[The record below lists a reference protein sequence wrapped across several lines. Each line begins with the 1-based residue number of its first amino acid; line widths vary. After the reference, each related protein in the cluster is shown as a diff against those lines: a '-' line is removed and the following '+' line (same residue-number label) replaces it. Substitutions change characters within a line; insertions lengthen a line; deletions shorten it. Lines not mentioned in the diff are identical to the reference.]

1 MIKKISGAVQI
12 PILVGLL
19 VLAAALPIVSK
30 LTQKNQDVRNLA
42 AEGEVTATPTCNP
55 NACSQTTG
63 CTMNRCSPGDAIQTN
78 CTLCAPIPTADP
90 NYTAGCNN
98 NCSNCAATDTPIPTN
113 TPTNTP
119 IPTNTLV
126 PTMAC
131 TISQKLID
139 DGVTI
144 KAYKVNTDKSVGGE
158 VLFDQYTGKLGV
170 DDSFNSNMVL
180 FEVTISKKS
189 GVKNV
194 GLLFKSKDGTINA
207 SAWTSGS
214 VTGTGLSFYSS
225 PTTSGDLVAKFPLQ
239 LSFTKSVQ
247 VDISVQY
254 Y

>member
-1 MIKKISGAVQI
+1 M
-12 PILVGLL
+12 
-19 VLAAALPIVSK
+19 
-30 LTQKNQDVRNLA
+30 RNLA

-113 TPTNTP
+113 TP
-119 IPTNTLV
+119 V

-144 KAYKVNTDKSVGGE
+144 KAYKVNADKSVGNE
-158 VLFDQYTGKLGV
+158 MVFNISTGQLSV

-194 GLLFKSKDGTINA
+194 GLNFKSKDETINA

-239 LSFTKSVQ
+239 LSFTKNVQ
-247 VDISVQY
+247 IDISVQY